1 MQPGAIIAFGFT
13 IGYLAERPAEV
24 VFADQALPKYIRRME
39 LVGEAAGLATA
50 FLWALTSIFFAE
62 AGRRI
67 GSFRVNVIRLGLAVA
82 IYVVVLLISQGRL
95 FPDDL
100 NRTQV
105 LWLTGSALA
114 GLVFGDGCGFKALVM
129 IGPRLT
135 TLMYA
140 GAPIWT
146 TVIAW
151 IFLGEHLGAWHLL
164 GIALSIGGIV
174 WVVLERRYKGGAT
187 FGLTADHPDSGS
199 LFKGVMLG
207 LGAAVGQAVGLVMA
221 KQGMFNA
228 GGTVEPMDAAFLR
241 MLTAFPA
248 IVLLAGLRG
257 RLKEIGPAIRDLG
270 AVGWSTAGATMGPFL
285 GVWMSLVAVK
295 YIATGIAATLNAMTP
310 VAVLPLVIWYYK
322 EKVTLRA
329 ALGALVAVTGA
340 AILFLA

>member
-1 MQPGAIIAFGFT
+1 
-13 IGYLAERPAEV
+13 
-24 VFADQALPKYIRRME
+24 
-39 LVGEAAGLATA
+39 
-50 FLWALTSIFFAE
+50 
-62 AGRRI
+62 
-67 GSFRVNVIRLGLAVA
+67 
-82 IYVVVLLISQGRL
+82 
-95 FPDDL
+95 
-100 NRTQV
+100 
-105 LWLTGSALA
+105 
-114 GLVFGDGCGFKALVM
+114 
-129 IGPRLT
+129 
-135 TLMYA
+135 
-140 GAPIWT
+140 
-146 TVIAW
+146 
-151 IFLGEHLGAWHLL
+151 
-164 GIALSIGGIV
+164 
-174 WVVLERRYKGGAT
+174 
-187 FGLTADHPDSGS
+187 
-199 LFKGVMLG
+199 MLG

-270 AVGWSTAGATMGPFL
+270 AVGWSTAGATVGPFL